1 MKKLVSVVLALLLAL
16 SCVSGFAE
24 GALEVTDMT
33 GRTVALDAPAKRVVA
48 ITAANVEVLYALG
61 AGDTLVGRG
70 EYCNYPEEA
79 LNAPAVKSGA
89 ELNVEEVLALQP
101 DLVIMDTMAQ
111 TTEQVA
117 ALENAGLKVIITKE
131 DGIAGVYEAIAL
143 IGKAVG
149 KDAEAD
155 KLVADMK
162 AAFDE
167 IAAKAENTGKT
178 VYFEISP
185 LQWGLWTAGKGTFMD
200 EIANLCGLTNVFA
213 DVDGWASVSEE
224 QVLQR
229 NPDYIVTTSA
239 SYGEGPTPVEEIKG
253 RAGWDK
259 VTAVVEDH
267 VFNADNDAITRP
279 GPRLVEAAQALLDF
293 VSGVQ
298 DSAEQPAA

>member
-79 LNAPAVKSGA
+79 LNAHAVKSGA

-162 AAFDE
+162 VAFDE

-239 SYGEGPTPVEEIKG
+239 YYGEGPTPVEEIKG
-253 RAGWDK
+253 RVGWDQ

>member
-239 SYGEGPTPVEEIKG
+239 YYGEGPTPVEEIKG
-253 RAGWDK
+253 RAGWDQ
-259 VTAVVEDH
+259 VTAVVENH

>member
-239 SYGEGPTPVEEIKG
+239 YYGEGPTPVEEIKG
-253 RAGWDK
+253 RAGWDQ

>member
-213 DVDGWASVSEE
+213 DVDGWASVSR
-224 QVLQR
+224 LHCHHQR
-229 NPDYIVTTSA
+229 LLWRGSDPCGGNQGSCRL
-239 SYGEGPTPVEEIKG
+239 GPGAGCGG
-253 RAGWDK
+253 RSR
-259 VTAVVEDH
+259 V
-267 VFNADNDAITRP
+267 
-279 GPRLVEAAQALLDF
+279 
-293 VSGVQ
+293 
-298 DSAEQPAA
+298 

>member
-131 DGIAGVYEAIAL
+131 EGIAGVYEAIAL

-200 EIANLCGLTNVFA
+200 EIATLCGLTNVFA

-239 SYGEGPTPVEEIKG
+239 YYGEGPTPVEEIKG
-253 RAGWDK
+253 RAGWDQ

>member
-239 SYGEGPTPVEEIKG
+239 YYGEGPTPVEEIKG
-253 RAGWDK
+253 RAGWNQ

>member
-1 MKKLVSVVLALLLAL
+1 MKKLVSLVLALLLAL

-239 SYGEGPTPVEEIKG
+239 YYGEGPTPVEEIKG
-253 RAGWDK
+253 RAGWDQ
-259 VTAVVEDH
+259 VPAVAEDH

>member
-185 LQWGLWTAGKGTFMD
+185 LQWGLWTAGKDTFMD

-239 SYGEGPTPVEEIKG
+239 YYGEGPTPVEEIKG
-253 RAGWDK
+253 RAGWNQ

>member
-239 SYGEGPTPVEEIKG
+239 YYGEGPTPVEEIKG

>member
-200 EIANLCGLTNVFA
+200 EIATLCGLTNVFA

-239 SYGEGPTPVEEIKG
+239 YYGEGPTPVEEIKG
-253 RAGWDK
+253 RAGWDQ

>member
-239 SYGEGPTPVEEIKG
+239 YYGEGPTPVEEIKG
-253 RAGWDK
+253 RAGWDQ

-298 DSAEQPAA
+298 DGAEQPAA

>member
-239 SYGEGPTPVEEIKG
+239 YYGEGPTPVEEIKG

-259 VTAVVEDH
+259 VTAVVENH

>member
-213 DVDGWASVSEE
+213 DVDGWASVSDE

-239 SYGEGPTPVEEIKG
+239 YYGEGPTPVEEIKG
-253 RAGWDK
+253 RAGWDQ
-259 VTAVVEDH
+259 VPAVAEDH